1 MRLNG
6 DRLSPACQ
14 NSEGSKVIAKHIPPL
29 ALLALGAAQFACQS
43 APPPGSQGGQDVTF
57 VQEMMRES
65 AELAEGPERSE
76 PAVQAVEGYRGG
88 EDG

>member
-6 DRLSPACQ
+6 DRLPPACQ

-43 APPPGSQGGQDVTF
+43 APPPGGQDVDF